1 MAKSFVSTTNPCRLC
16 RPLGACLAFRGVEDS
31 MVLLH
36 GSQGCST
43 YMRRYISSHF
53 REPVDIASSALS
65 ENQAVYGGAAN
76 LKQGIRNVVAKYSP
90 AILGVATTC
99 LAETIGDDVRMTIS
113 ELMDE
118 EPALREITI
127 VPVSTPSYNGGHMDG
142 FNDACVAILES
153 LAGNGN
159 ENPAG
164 NRDKIPAGTSYENLA
179 ESRDERGEMNLFPG
193 FVSPADLRY
202 LKEVMASFG
211 IRPMVLPDISDT
223 LDGVID
229 GSLSRI
235 PSGGA
240 RLDRIRHSH
249 SAPASIEFGRTS
261 PESQSPALFLEKR
274 FGVKADRLP
283 IPIGI
288 RYSDLFFE
296 SLERLTGRPTPDNH
310 RNERGRLVDAMVDA
324 HKYLFGKRAVIY
336 GDADFVIA
344 MTSFLVDLG
353 IQPVVCASGGGGAD
367 YLAELEALTD
377 HLEEMPALL
386 AGTDFE
392 DIREQARKAA
402 ADLLIGSSKG
412 NHIARELGIPLVR
425 AGYPIHDRFGGQ
437 RILHTGYRGALNLL
451 DLLTNTIIAGE
462 EAVLGHGY
470 SYM

>member
-1 MAKSFVSTTNPCRLC
+1 
-16 RPLGACLAFRGVEDS
+16 

-113 ELMDE
+113 ELME
-118 EPALREITI
+118 EDPALQKITI

-153 LAGNGN
+153 LVGSGD
-159 ENPAG
+159 E
-164 NRDKIPAGTSYENLA
+164 IPAGTCYENLV
-179 ESRDERGEMNLFPG
+179 ESRDVRGEINLFPG

-202 LKEVMASFG
+202 LKEVMASYG
-211 IRPMVLPDISDT
+211 IAPMILPDISDT

-229 GSLSRI
+229 GSLNRI
-235 PSGGA
+235 PTGGT
-240 RLDRIRHSH
+240 RLADIRLAG
-249 SAPASIEFGRTS
+249 SAKASIEFGRTF

-274 FGVKADRLP
+274 FGVKAERLP
-283 IPIGI
+283 APIGI

-296 SLERLTGRPTPDNH
+296 SLERLTGRATPGIH
-310 RNERGRLVDAMVDA
+310 SNERGRLVDAMVDA
-324 HKYLFGKRAVIY
+324 HKYLFGKRAVVY

-367 YLAELEALTD
+367 YLAELKALTE
-377 HLEEMPALL
+377 HLEETPALL
-386 AGTDFE
+386 AGTDFD
-392 DIREQARKAA
+392 DIREHAREAA

-412 NHIARELGIPLVR
+412 NHIAREFDIPLVR
-425 AGYPIHDRFGGQ
+425 VGYPIHDRFGGQ
-437 RILHTGYRGALNLL
+437 RILHVGYRGALNLL
-451 DLLTNTIIAGE
+451 DLLTNTIIARE

>member
-90 AILGVATTC
+90 AVLGVATTC
-99 LAETIGDDVRMTIS
+99 LAETIGDDVRMAIS
-113 ELMDE
+113 ELMEE

-142 FNDACVAILES
+142 FNDACVAILE
-153 LAGNGN
+153 NC
-159 ENPAG
+159 
-164 NRDKIPAGTSYENLA
+164 A
-179 ESRDERGEMNLFPG
+179 ESGDQRGEINLFPG

-211 IRPMVLPDISDT
+211 VAPMVLPDISDT

-229 GSLSRI
+229 GSLNRI
-235 PSGGA
+235 PTGGA
-240 RLDRIRHSH
+240 RLADIRLAGS
-249 SAPASIEFGRTS
+249 SAASIEFGQTF

-274 FGVKADRLP
+274 FGVRAERLP
-283 IPIGI
+283 LPIGI

-296 SLERLTGRPTPDNH
+296 SLERLTGRATSEIH

-367 YLAELEALTD
+367 YLADLEALTSP
-377 HLEEMPALL
+377 LEETPALL
-386 AGTDFE
+386 ARTDFD
-392 DIREQARKAA
+392 DIREHSREAA
-402 ADLLIGSSKG
+402 ANLLIGSSKG

-425 AGYPIHDRFGGQ
+425 IGYPIHDRFGGQ
-437 RILHTGYRGALNLL
+437 RILHAGYRGALNLL
-451 DLLTNTIIAGE
+451 DLLTNTIIARE
-462 EAVLGHGY
+462 EAELGHGY